1 MTQWDDRY
9 AEPEFAY
16 GTEPNA
22 FLAAVA
28 CRIPAGPV
36 LCLAEGQGRNA
47 VFLAGLGHSVTA
59 VDQSA
64 VGLARAREL
73 AASRGVT
80 VECVEADLATYRIAP
95 GAWAGIVAI
104 FMHLP
109 PALRAHVY
117 RGAAA
122 GLMPG
127 GVLVVEAYTP
137 RQLTFGTGGPKV
149 AELLVP
155 RAALQA
161 ELAGLEFLLAQEA
174 EREVIE
180 GKHHHGTAAVVQV
193 LARQSVPGAAREQ
206 QS

>member
-1 MTQWDDRY
+1 MSQWDQRY
-9 AEPEFAY
+9 AEPDFAY

-28 CRIPAGPV
+28 GAIPPGPV

-47 VFLAGLGHSVTA
+47 VFLAGLGHPVTA

-64 VGLARAREL
+64 VGLERACEL
-73 AASRGVT
+73 ARSRGVAVT
-80 VECVEADLATYRIAP
+80 CVQADLADYEIAP
-95 GAWAGIVAI
+95 GAWSGIVAI

-109 PALRAHVY
+109 PALRAQVY
-117 RGAAA
+117 RKAVV
-122 GLMPG
+122 GLAPG
-127 GVLVVEAYTP
+127 GVLIVEAYTP

-155 RAALQA
+155 RQELVR
-161 ELAGLEFLLAQEA
+161 ELAGLDFLLAQDA

-180 GKHHHGTAAVVQV
+180 GTYHRGTAAVVQV
-193 LARQSVPGAAREQ
+193 LARRPAPA
-206 QS
+206 

>member
-1 MTQWDDRY
+1 MSQWDLRY
-9 AEPEFAY
+9 AEAEFAY

-28 CRIPAGPV
+28 GTIPPGPV

-47 VFLAGLGHSVTA
+47 AYLAALGHPVTA

-64 VGLARAREL
+64 VGLERAREL
-73 AASRGVT
+73 AASRGVV
-80 VECVEADLATYRIAP
+80 VECVHADLAEYRIAP
-95 GAWAGIVAI
+95 GAWSGIVAI

-109 PALRAHVY
+109 APLRAQVY
-117 RGAAA
+117 RGAVT
-122 GLMPG
+122 GLAPG

-137 RQLTFGTGGPKV
+137 RQLAFGTGGPRD
-149 AELLVP
+149 ADLLVP
-155 RAALQA
+155 RQKLME
-161 ELAGLEFLLAQEA
+161 ELAGLEFLLAQDA

-180 GKHHHGTAAVVQV
+180 GNYHRGTAAVVQV
-193 LARQSVPGAAREQ
+193 LARRPVPAQESEQ